1 MRLQK
6 DSLGRYIL
14 GDPQSSVAAR
24 LFDLL
29 VIPTTSMSVGVFLV
43 GSGNSAASEIR
54 DRQELVVEVSTE
66 HAKFSSPRTLSQSG
80 LKNDLCLPVKR
91 PNSYVTGCFA
101 GESPQ

>member
-66 HAKFSSPRTLSQSG
+66 HANFFTQNLIAIRAEKR
-80 LKNDLCLPVKR
+80 LCLLVKR
-91 PNSYVTGCFA
+91 PNSYVTGSFSGA
-101 GESPQ
+101 SPQ